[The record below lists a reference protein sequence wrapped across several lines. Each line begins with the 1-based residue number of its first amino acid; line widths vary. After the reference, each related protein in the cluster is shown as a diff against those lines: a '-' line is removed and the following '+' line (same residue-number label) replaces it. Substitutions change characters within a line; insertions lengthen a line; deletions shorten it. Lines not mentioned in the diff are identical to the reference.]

1 MGMTQTRETN
11 NAAEAGEAV
20 SADPAKKRDP
30 YGPAAEAFIESCGGD
45 PREAVAA
52 LMGENDYLAGRIKAL
67 EDVVSWGYMRAGTGQ
82 R

>member
-52 LMGENDYLAGRIKAL
+52 LIGR
-67 EDVVSWGYMRAGTGQ
+67 E
-82 R
+82 